1 MALAGKELG
10 SFLDEPHLAHF
21 ATIGPDGKPRVRPL
35 WFCFAEGALWNGCTS
50 THSTFFMGATKRAMP
65 STFAGSS
72 VARGAP
78 VSRRARVRE
87 WRPSTDR
94 LGPCDA
100 PSRSPRQSG
109 PSGSRSEPACTR
121 AR

>member
-35 WFCFAEGALWNGCTS
+35 WFCFAEGALWFT
-50 THSTFFMGATKRAMP
+50 TRLEARHTGADVV
-65 STFAGSS
+65 AGSS